1 MKFQDMLKDINTR
14 EKTEDCS
21 YTDIEEL
28 DFQILLTD
36 NYYMNSNSI
45 HLCFPMKIKKSS
57 NQSFDT
63 DGDMITVNNF
73 FGNSLKEIS
82 ITKYVWKQQRTNPNI
97 SSLWNLSVL
106 WCYGETSSKK
116 FTKKLEKKSFIVSKV
131 CIITIHHWIE
141 EFIMG
146 VVYQCQ
152 LQMQQLK
159 QL

>member
-1 MKFQDMLKDINTR
+1 MYIERYIPGILQMKFQDMLEDIDTR
-14 EKTEDCS
+14 EKIAHCS

-57 NQSFDT
+57 NQSFDI

-73 FGNSLKEIS
+73 FANSIKEIS
-82 ITKYVWKQQRTNPNI
+82 ITKYVWKRQRTNPNI

-106 WCYGETSSKK
+106 WRYGETSSKR
-116 FTKKLEKKSFIVSKV
+116 FTKKTWKNNAL
-131 CIITIHHWIE
+131 
-141 EFIMG
+141 
-146 VVYQCQ
+146 
-152 LQMQQLK
+152 L
-159 QL
+159 